1 MHVPR
6 RLRPSGVCA
15 RGTTMKLSAV
25 TDFTSRTRCVAQF
38 TCNSLASPP
47 SRALSGD
54 RRRGTIKHTRLLAPR
69 NPILGF
75 SQTRTPVIAAANASG
90 SVAASPTMVR
100 VRYVRRDR
108 VYSSWG
114 LHVWGDVTEHTDW
127 QRPLSPQGLD
137 AEGVYWEVKLRP
149 GARKLGLL
157 VHCGDTKSAGAELQV
172 SELVEGSEVWLA
184 GDQQQAF
191 VGAKPD
197 LSRLPVGSVNKSAAV
212 WVSRD
217 VIAWRHALRDTEGA
231 RSFTLHVRQGAGM
244 WVNADGVQGA
254 EQSFPLEPLAP
265 ALPQD
270 LADKWPYLAGCSALR
285 LPAKA
290 LEQVSSLVQAQL
302 MVSVASA
309 SGSAMDATGLQL
321 QGGLDAHFSYDGPLG
336 VSQDPTTGQITV
348 AVWAPTAQSLELLQ
362 WAGPRG
368 SEQPRVQAMQR
379 GALGPGVWSCSLPP
393 SALFTFYKFRVRVY
407 CPQSVRMEVSEA
419 TDPYSRSLAADG
431 ERSQIVPPDLEH
443 PLLMPPGWHGH
454 DVPRVAAWTDISL
467 YELHIRDFSAADDS
481 VPEALRGTYLAFVP
495 DRVRPGGGPQAGLT
509 HGLAHLQ
516 RLRQAGMNHL
526 HLLPTYDFGSVPE
539 RREEQLVVKEEL
551 SGEAGDS
558 ERPQAAVLAV
568 ADRDAFNWGYDPVHY
583 GVPEGSYATDPDGAP
598 RIVQFREMV
607 MALHQQGW
615 RVVLDVVYNHTFA
628 AGPSSRHSV
637 LDKLVPGYYHR
648 RMEDGEMCHS
658 TCCNNTASEHYMA
671 ERLVVEDIVH
681 WARHYKIDGF
691 RFDIM
696 GHLMV
701 STLAKMRAG
710 LDALTP
716 ERDGVDGKS
725 IYIYGEAWDFGEVV
739 NNARGINCGQMNL
752 AGTKLGAFN
761 DRLRDG
767 ALGGGPFQPHDFQGF
782 VTGLALAPSSCRGQ
796 GGPEAQLQEL
806 LQLSD
811 WLRYSLAG
819 NLRAFPLETSSG
831 QVLRGEDAKA
841 HGLPLAYGAEPC
853 EHIAFIGCHDNLT
866 MFDTITEK
874 APLTAFAEERM
885 RMQVMCLALILLS
898 QGIPFIHAGDDLLR
912 SKSLDRDSYNS
923 GDYFNAVD
931 WTGSTHKLGIGLP
944 VHTKNGGGWHYKRPL
959 LTNPLI
965 KPSAAHIQTSA
976 AITQQLLRIRYS
988 SPLFRLP
995 TQAAV
1000 LDQVSFTNTGPDQV
1014 PGVIVMQLESA
1025 LGTDMTGSV
1034 YDPNFERLV
1043 VVFNAAPLSQEVPYP
1058 SSAHQLVLHPL
1069 QAEEGA
1075 PDRRAAASRADDS
1088 SRTLFVP
1095 ARTTAV
1101 FVTHQ

>member
-1 MHVPR
+1 M
-6 RLRPSGVCA
+6 RPSW
-15 RGTTMKLSAV
+15 
-25 TDFTSRTRCVAQF
+25 
-38 TCNSLASPP
+38 
-47 SRALSGD
+47 
-54 RRRGTIKHTRLLAPR
+54 PR
-69 NPILGF
+69 
-75 SQTRTPVIAAANASG
+75 
-90 SVAASPTMVR
+90 
-100 VRYVRRDR
+100 
-108 VYSSWG
+108 
-114 LHVWGDVTEHTDW
+114 
-127 QRPLSPQGLD
+127 
-137 AEGVYWEVKLRP
+137 
-149 GARKLGLL
+149 
-157 VHCGDTKSAGAELQV
+157 
-172 SELVEGSEVWLA
+172 
-184 GDQQQAF
+184 
-191 VGAKPD
+191 
-197 LSRLPVGSVNKSAAV
+197 
-212 WVSRD
+212 
-217 VIAWRHALRDTEGA
+217 
-231 RSFTLHVRQGAGM
+231 
-244 WVNADGVQGA
+244 
-254 EQSFPLEPLAP
+254 
-265 ALPQD
+265 
-270 LADKWPYLAGCSALR
+270 
-285 LPAKA
+285 
-290 LEQVSSLVQAQL
+290 
-302 MVSVASA
+302 
-309 SGSAMDATGLQL
+309 
-321 QGGLDAHFSYDGPLG
+321 
-336 VSQDPTTGQITV
+336 
-348 AVWAPTAQSLELLQ
+348 
-362 WAGPRG
+362 
-368 SEQPRVQAMQR
+368 
-379 GALGPGVWSCSLPP
+379 
-393 SALFTFYKFRVRVY
+393 
-407 CPQSVRMEVSEA
+407 
-419 TDPYSRSLAADG
+419 
-431 ERSQIVPPDLEH
+431 
-443 PLLMPPGWHGH
+443 
-454 DVPRVAAWTDISL
+454 
-467 YELHIRDFSAADDS
+467 
-481 VPEALRGTYLAFVP
+481 
-495 DRVRPGGGPQAGLT
+495 
-509 HGLAHLQ
+509 
-516 RLRQAGMNHL
+516 
-526 HLLPTYDFGSVPE
+526 
-539 RREEQLVVKEEL
+539 
-551 SGEAGDS
+551 
-558 ERPQAAVLAV
+558 
-568 ADRDAFNWGYDPVHY
+568 
-583 GVPEGSYATDPDGAP
+583 
-598 RIVQFREMV
+598 
-607 MALHQQGW
+607 GW

-658 TCCNNTASEHYMA
+658 TCCQQCGWLTMVFGVQTATEHYMA

-767 ALGGGPFQPHDFQGF
+767 ALGGGPFQPHDFQAGC
-782 VTGLALAPSSCRGQ
+782 TLAPSSCRGQ

-1043 VVFNAAPLSQEVPYP
+1043 VVFNAAPLSQVHGSISHSNDSNNSRRMGLYSKSHPYRRKGCHAARCACCATCTQASSTGWVEIHVEGEAASYRSGQSLLAIGQVTAQMAEIIKACDNLVPAVTPLAHRTCAQAAAAALAVGKRLQGQEQPMPGLCSTPTQAAAQPGPAHSPCPHHLPDQPP
-1058 SSAHQLVLHPL
+1058 SHPSQLQGSSQHHIIPALATTSALIAAPAPALTPAPRAALAPAPAPGLCMRPSITKPFVAMPMFDQKRDDKHWDDECLTLLCSFAPDSVMQLCTLGKKLSVKMLNEYCKAVGLCVPANTLRADLRYMVLQHL
-1069 QAEEGA
+1069 NEQAEC
-1075 PDRRAAASRADDS
+1075 D
-1088 SRTLFVP
+1088 
-1095 ARTTAV
+1095 
-1101 FVTHQ
+1101 